1 VPEPRSRP
9 DTASSD
15 ATLNE
20 FRALRAAKSKQ
31 NGKTEIGKMLEYRA
45 AAAALTFA

>member
-1 VPEPRSRP
+1 M
-9 DTASSD
+9 
-15 ATLNE
+15 
-20 FRALRAAKSKQ
+20 ALSPTESKQ